1 MIIKNKKILII
12 AFGISIV
19 VASVLIG
26 ITSSKVM
33 NNKAPFTTTTA
44 TSTESVVYQNYAEES
59 TTQNV
64 TTTEPPTK
72 NSTETTTKKISS
84 TTFTT
89 KKVETTTKKYT
100 GSPHST
106 YVKANANLTWEEAYH
121 DNGDGTFTITYVSG
135 EVKTYAPHLVN
146 EGEYVVYDESY
157 ENSAGEI
164 GFTIEGWKNLWNM
177 QWCERCHR
185 LTADYGTGEEVCIS
199 YICDTNCHYCGEW
212 VTAHSCHSCKK

>member
-1 MIIKNKKILII
+1 MIVKNKKILII
-12 AFGISIV
+12 ALGISIV

-33 NNKAPFTTTTA
+33 NNKAPLTTTTA
-44 TSTESVVYQNYAEES
+44 TSTESVVYQNHGEES
-59 TTQNV
+59 TTKTV
-64 TTTEPPTK
+64 TTTEPLTK

-84 TTFTT
+84 TTSTT
-89 KKVETTTKKYT
+89 KKVETTTKYS

-106 YVKANANLTWEEAYH
+106 YVKPNANLTWEEAYH

-146 EGEYVVYDESY
+146 EGEYVVYDDFY
-157 ENSAGEI
+157 EKSEGMI
-164 GFTIEGWKNLWNM
+164 GLTIEGWKNLWNM